1 MPKHKSAYRFCRRFS
16 SLTVLLALL
25 GAPLAVSAQQAK
37 DPAGKLSD
45 VEKQLEQERQRQIQ
59 AQQDADAIRGDVE
72 KLRGQMIAT
81 AKQTQEAEQA
91 VARLEQRQ
99 REIDQLIGE
108 KTITLAK
115 RRAEMAG
122 LLAALE
128 RLALRPPEALLAEPS
143 TPDDTVRAGILLRAI
158 IPRIDAAAAALK
170 TEIDDLAALRSEA
183 AQNAQQVRDASAA
196 LQREQQ
202 TLQAMLSEKTRL
214 EHERRNAAQANAAQ
228 AQKLAAQAHD
238 LHDLLDRLEGERKR
252 REESEKKHL
261 SDQAS
266 KLPGAPPLTSPSG
279 PFKPAGFL
287 KIAFSATQGKLPLPA
302 RGSVMRHFGDPD
314 PSGNPRGEPGGQPS
328 RGIVIETRPQAQII
342 APHDGQIVYAG
353 SFLGYGQLLIIEH
366 GEGYH
371 LLLAGLS
378 RIDGVV
384 GQWVL
389 AGEPVGVMGS
399 GKDSQQ
405 LYIELRRQ
413 GIPIDPLSW
422 LVPAKDKVG

>member
-1 MPKHKSAYRFCRRFS
+1 VPRPDRTHTLWRAA
-16 SLTVLLALL
+16 SLPLLLALL
-25 GAPLAVSAQQAK
+25 GAPLAGHAAPPA

-45 VEKQLEQERQRQIQ
+45 VEKQLELERQRQTQ

-72 KLRGQMIAT
+72 KLRSQMIAT
-81 AKQTQEAEQA
+81 ARQTQEAEQA
-91 VARLEQRQ
+91 VARLEKRQ
-99 REIDQLIGE
+99 SEIDQLIGE
-108 KTITLAK
+108 RTIALGK

-170 TEIDDLAALRSEA
+170 TEIDDLAALREEA
-183 AQNAQQVRDASAA
+183 MRNAKQVRDASNA
-196 LQREQQ
+196 LKREQQ
-202 TLQAMLSEKTRL
+202 NLQAMLSEKTRL
-214 EHERRNAAQANAAQ
+214 ESERRTAAQANAAQ

-238 LHDLLDRLEGERKR
+238 LHELLEKLEADRQR
-252 REESEKKHL
+252 REEAEKKRL
-261 SDQAS
+261 EEQANKGS
-266 KLPGAPPLTSPSG
+266 KPLPGMVAPG
-279 PFKPAGFL
+279 PFKPAAFL
-287 KIAFSATQGKLPLPA
+287 KIPFSSTRGRLPLPA
-302 RGSVMRHFGDPD
+302 RGAVLRHFGEPD
-314 PSGNPRGEPGGQPS
+314 PQGQAG
-328 RGIVIETRPQAQII
+328 RGIVIETRAQAQVI

-378 RIDGVV
+378 RIDCVV

-389 AGEPVGVMGS
+389 AGEPVGVMGT
-399 GKDSQQ
+399 GKESQQ
-405 LYIELRRQ
+405 LYLELRRQ
-413 GIPIDPLSW
+413 GVPIDPLSW

>member
-1 MPKHKSAYRFCRRFS
+1 LGLGPVVA
-16 SLTVLLALL
+16 LAQTP
-25 GAPLAVSAQQAK
+25 A
-37 DPAGKLSD
+37 DPASKLND

-59 AQQDADAIRGDVE
+59 AQRDADAIGSEVE
-72 KLRGQMIAT
+72 KLRSQLIAT
-81 AKQTQEAEQA
+81 ARQTQEAEQA
-91 VARLEQRQ
+91 VARLEKRQ

-108 KTITLAK
+108 KTVALGK

-128 RLALRPPEALLAEPS
+128 RLALRPPEALLAQPA
-143 TPDDTVRAGILLRAI
+143 TPDDTVRAGILLRAL
-158 IPRIDAAAAALK
+158 IPRLEAAAAALK
-170 TEIDDLAALRSEA
+170 VEIEDLAALRAEA
-183 AQNAQQVRDASAA
+183 AQNARQVRDASTA

-202 TLQAMLSEKTRL
+202 SLQAMLGEKTRL
-214 EHERRNAAQANAAQ
+214 ESERRNAAQANAAQ
-228 AQKLAAQAHD
+228 AQKLAAQARD
-238 LHDLLDRLEGERKR
+238 LHDLLEKLEADRKR
-252 REESEKKHL
+252 REEAERKRL
-261 SDQAS
+261 TDQAG
-266 KLPGAPPLTSPSG
+266 KPPGPALPGSTPAG

-287 KIAFSATQGKLPLPA
+287 KIPFSTTQNRLPLPA
-302 RGSVMRHFGDPD
+302 RGAVMRHFGDPE
-314 PSGNPRGEPGGQPS
+314 PRGESGGQTS
-328 RGIVIETRPQAQII
+328 RGIVINTRPQAQVI

-378 RIDGVV
+378 RIDCVV

-389 AGEPVGVMGS
+389 AGEPVGMMGS
-399 GKDSQQ
+399 GKDGQQ

-413 GIPIDPLSW
+413 GVPMDPLSW

>member
-1 MPKHKSAYRFCRRFS
+1 MHASKPFALR
-16 SLTVLLALL
+16 LALALVLALL
-25 GAPLAVSAQQAK
+25 GAPPPLAAQQPT
-37 DPAGKLSD
+37 DPASKLSD

-59 AQQDADAIRGDVE
+59 AQQDADAVAREVE
-72 KLRGQMIAT
+72 RLRSQMIAT
-81 AKQTQEAEQA
+81 ARQTQEAEQA
-91 VARLEQRQ
+91 VARLEKRQ
-99 REIDQLIGE
+99 REIDQLIGD
-108 KTITLAK
+108 KTIALGK

-128 RLALRPPEALLAEPS
+128 RLAMRPPEALLADPS

-158 IPRIDAAAAALK
+158 IPRINQAAAALK
-170 TEIDDLAALRSEA
+170 IEIEDLAALRVEA
-183 AQNAQQVRDASAA
+183 AQNAQQVRDASSA

-202 TLQAMLSEKTRL
+202 TLQAMVADKSRL
-214 EHERRNAAQANAAQ
+214 ESERRAAAQANAAQ

-238 LHDLLDRLEGERKR
+238 LRDLLDRLAAERKR
-252 REESEKKHL
+252 SEEAEKKRL
-261 SDQAS
+261 SDQAGKPGS
-266 KLPGAPPLTSPSG
+266 PLPGTAKPA

-287 KIAFSATQGKLPLPA
+287 KIPFSVTQGKLPVPA
-302 RGSVMRHFGDPD
+302 RGAVMRHFGEPD
-314 PSGNPRGEPGGQPS
+314 PQGQSG
-328 RGIVIETRPQAQII
+328 RGIVIATRPQAQVI

-371 LLLAGLS
+371 LLLAGFS
-378 RIDGVV
+378 RIDCAV

-389 AGEPVGVMGS
+389 AGEPVGAMGT

-413 GIPIDPLSW
+413 GVPIDPLSW